1 MWTICNLAKTNLC
14 KALAPVSMSMRFF
27 IGKKK
32 SMSMSLLTK
41 LSNYKSCLSYEVLVF
56 LVVRFLLFAP
66 CFTRLLH
73 SSACS
78 SGDWA
83 TDRVTSYI
91 MRDRHSLRPVVDSL
105 HPKATVFLAP
115 EKKEDYLEPW
125 WSIIVQT
132 SRGLFVSCCFISW
145 SECSPLSCW
154 LFWGTGL
161 FWGSTPA
168 PNASYF
174 KILKKKSKKNAS

>member
-32 SMSMSLLTK
+32 VLSMSVSLLTK

-115 EKKEDYLEPW
+115 EKKRRLFRTVMIHYRANVTRPVCFMLLYFFEWVLTTFVL
-125 WSIIVQT
+125 IVLRHGPVLRQHA
-132 SRGLFVSCCFISW
+132 
-145 SECSPLSCW
+145 
-154 LFWGTGL
+154 
-161 FWGSTPA
+161 ST
-168 PNASYF
+168 
-174 KILKKKSKKNAS
+174 